1 MTNIW
6 HVIRISSSSEN
17 KNKSEKKTIFWHF
30 LLDFEYFVNIKKINL
45 PEKNHKKEKI
55 NNGWY
60 STHQYIY
67 YTYILSLKICLS
79 QYKILHSFKIYRIRV

>member
-45 PEKNHKKEKI
+45 PEKNPKMEK
-55 NNGWY
+55 
-60 STHQYIY
+60 
-67 YTYILSLKICLS
+67 
-79 QYKILHSFKIYRIRV
+79 